1 MIRGPLHAG
10 ALSVDPWQASGG
22 GGRPRRGAL
31 DTRCYGRG
39 SKEGSKEGGPGA
51 KGAGGSG
58 SENKNFWGGPL
69 ERAGGTEPEKLH
81 VPAAACAV
89 SGERGGGAG
98 EVGRGARGDV
108 FEARD
113 HALCVMKSDHIDC
126 LANFRLRGP

>member
-1 MIRGPLHAG
+1 MQGPFPWTHGRHQEGAG
-10 ALSVDPWQASGG
+10 VQGGEAFRMG
-22 GGRPRRGAL
+22 GGRKR
-31 DTRCYGRG
+31 RG
-39 SKEGSKEGGPGA
+39 SKEGSKEGGPAA
-51 KGAGGSG
+51 KGAAGSG
-58 SENKNFWGGPL
+58 FENKNFLGGGSL